1 MVPPASFYVRGHKLG
16 IFGKYKAVF
25 QYHGTTLLFLFY
37 RHARG
42 HSPGA
47 QGFWLFVPRAAAPVH
62 VAGAQRQM
70 CGVCAAGPALRC
82 RAGPPCSLVL
92 LYHGPFF
99 CYTIHTAK
107 MDVCANYACIPA
119 YRSRPKKK
127 GGRRTRHRPPGK
139 GGTQGGQR
147 HAACPAAGEKLTE
160 PAGCTGMRP
169 RPQPARRHTPG
180 STGCRRSCSFPAR
193 AGAAKSAG
201 PSPQYPAQPSRCWAA
216 ARSF

>member
-1 MVPPASFYVRGHKLG
+1 MVPPASSTSAGTNSAFSVTTRPFFSIMVQRSFFFFIGTRAGTARARKVFGFCAACRRACARCRG
-16 IFGKYKAVF
+16 
-25 QYHGTTLLFLFY
+25 
-37 RHARG
+37 
-42 HSPGA
+42 
-47 QGFWLFVPRAAAPVH
+47 AAP
-62 VAGAQRQM
+62 M

-119 YRSRPKKK
+119 YRSRPKEK

-160 PAGCTGMRP
+160 PVGCTGMRP
-169 RPQPARRHTPG
+169 RPQPARQHTPG

>member
-1 MVPPASFYVRGHKLG
+1 MVPPASSTSAGTNSAFSVNTRPFFSIMVQRSFFFFIGTRAGTARARKV
-16 IFGKYKAVF
+16 FGFLCRVPPRLC
-25 QYHGTTLLFLFY
+25 TL
-37 RHARG
+37 
-42 HSPGA
+42 
-47 QGFWLFVPRAAAPVH
+47 QGRSAKCAASVPQGLPFAAAQ
-62 VAGAQRQM
+62 AR
-70 CGVCAAGPALRC
+70 PAVWFYYTTARFFVTLSTLQKWTFVQTM
-82 RAGPPCSLVL
+82 RA
-92 LYHGPFF
+92 FR
-99 CYTIHTAK
+99 HTA
-107 MDVCANYACIPA
+107 AA
-119 YRSRPKKK
+119 PKKK

-201 PSPQYPAQPSRCWAA
+201 PSPQYPVQPSRCWAA